1 MITINGDLQP
11 NNGEDG
17 EVYQSNGVRVLRTG
31 GSPYVLF
38 MLPYPVAVHWD
49 GRRRVR
55 ITVSTEYGRECCVDY
70 VEHTTVIQMT
80 TFALPDGSITT
91 SISEFGSSWLYS
103 NTSSTCEELPPSG
116 LTSLL
121 NN

>member
-31 GSPYVLF
+31 GSPYVLL

-55 ITVSTEYGRECCVDY
+55 ITVSTEWEGMLCGLCGTYNSD
-70 VEHTTVIQMT
+70 TDDDFT
-80 TFALPDGSITT
+80 LPDGSITT